1 MATHTV
7 LEGMLN
13 ASGKRLGLVASRFNE
28 FITGKLIEGAL
39 DCWRRHGGDEA
50 AVTLVWVPG
59 AWELPAAA
67 QRLAQTGRCD
77 MLVCLGAVIRGGTP
91 HFDYVA
97 SEMSKG
103 IAQVGMQAGIPV
115 SFGVLTTDNID
126 QAIERAGT
134 KAGNKGWQAA
144 LAAIEMSDLYTKL
157 PAKK

>member
-144 LAAIEMSDLYTKL
+144 LAAIEMADLYTKL

>member
-1 MATHTV
+1 
-7 LEGMLN
+7 
-13 ASGKRLGLVASRFNE
+13 
-28 FITGKLIEGAL
+28 KLIEGAL

-144 LAAIEMSDLYTKL
+144 LAAIEMANLDTKL

>member
-1 MATHTV
+1 MATPTV
-7 LEGMLN
+7 LEGMLK
-13 ASGKRLGLVASRFNE
+13 ADGKRLGLVASRFNE

-39 DCWRRHGGDEA
+39 DCWRRHGGADD
-50 AVTLVWVPG
+50 AVTIVWVPG

-103 IAQVGMQAGIPV
+103 IAQVGMQAGVPV
-115 SFGVLTTDNID
+115 SFGVLTTDTVD

-134 KAGNKGWQAA
+134 KAGNKGWQAT
-144 LAAIEMSDLYTKL
+144 LAAIEMADLFTKM